1 MLYPRKLN
9 IYLRFQRLS
18 AKFGERVANGNPGI
32 FAYKPLRISADLRDL
47 GVQRR
52 PERRDRGDT
61 RRGLLKPVDSRSCD
75 N

>member
-32 FAYKPLRISADLRDL
+32 FAYKPLRISADVRDL

-52 PERRDRGDT
+52 PGTQRPRRYAESIVKT
-61 RRGLLKPVDSRSCD
+61 C
-75 N
+75 